1 MLKATVCMQNFLLW
15 LKMIKGRNKCYKKL
29 FKLYQ
34 HLKSQIL
41 IIGLC
46 IIRKDTSMKIISSM
60 IDHKYF
66 IKNLFNGLR
75 SISTKPILP

>member
-1 MLKATVCMQNFLLW
+1 MQKVTVCMQNFLLW
-15 LKMIKGRNKCYKKL
+15 LKMIKEHKKCYKKL

-46 IIRKDTSMKIISSM
+46 IIHKDISTKIINNM

-66 IKNLFNGLR
+66 IKNRFNGLTNI
-75 SISTKPILP
+75 SIRLILL